1 MKKREHYLKQLVSF
15 KDKRMVKVITGV
27 RRCGKSSLLDLFERH
42 LLSCGVP
49 ETSIIRMN
57 FESLDY
63 DAIKTYKE
71 LNEAIKKL
79 LQPLRTNYILLDEVQ
94 QVEQWERAV
103 NSLRLLDTVDIYIT
117 GSNAYLLASELS
129 TLLSGRYVEIKMLP
143 LSFKE
148 YLDFIDFE
156 TNGAT
161 AYDCFNKYLE
171 FGAFPSVAE
180 LLIHPTSIM
189 SMINGIY
196 NTIIMKDVVSRGA
209 VRDPALLESVVRFLC
224 GNIGRT
230 VSTKR
235 ISDYL
240 TSAGR
245 KTTSD
250 TIDNYLRELESAFI
264 FYRARRYDLKGK
276 LHLKTLEKFYI
287 VDIGIRNNLI
297 GFRNDD
303 YGFTLENIVFFELL
317 RRGYEVSIGKL
328 GSLEVD
334 FVATRP
340 DKITYFQVTASMLD
354 EQVQQRELEPL
365 RGIPD
370 NYEKVVLSME
380 RTPVTDFSGIRNVN
394 LLDFLLSDD
403 QKQV

>member
-1 MKKREHYLKQLVSF
+1 MKQRALYLNQLITF
-15 KDKRMVKVITGV
+15 KGKSIVKVITGV
-27 RRCGKSSLLDLFERH
+27 RRCGKSSLLDLFEQH
-42 LLSCGVP
+42 LLDDSVP
-49 ETSIIRMN
+49 QSSIIRMN
-57 FESLDY
+57 FESIDY
-63 DAIKTYKE
+63 DEIKTYMH
-71 LNEAIKKL
+71 LNDAVKKR
-79 LQPLRTNYILLDEVQ
+79 LQPDNMNYILLDEVQ
-94 QVEQWERAV
+94 QVDQWEKAV
-103 NSLRLLDTVDIYIT
+103 NSLRLLKNTDIYIT

-148 YLDFIDFE
+148 FLDFNDDDAKSD
-156 TNGAT
+156 TST
-161 AYDCFNKYLE
+161 HFNKYLE
-171 FGAFPSVAE
+171 YGGLPGVIE
-180 LLIHPTSIM
+180 LRDYPTSIM
-189 SMINGIY
+189 PMLNGIY
-196 NTIIMKDVVSRGA
+196 NTIIMKDVLQRGSL
-209 VRDPALLESVVRFLC
+209 RDPALLESVVRSLC

-250 TIDNYLRELESAFI
+250 TIDNYLKMLESAFV

-276 LHLKTLEKFYI
+276 LHLKTQEKFYI

-303 YGFTLENIVFFELL
+303 YGYTLENVVFFELL

-328 GSLEVD
+328 GTLEVD
-334 FVATRP
+334 FIATRP
-340 DKITYFQVTASMLD
+340 DKVVYYQVTASMLD
-354 EQVQQRELEPL
+354 EQVQKRELESL

-370 NYEKVVLSME
+370 NYEKVVLSLD
-380 RTPVTDFSGIRNVN
+380 RTPVTDSNGIRNVN
-394 LLDFLLSDD
+394 LIDFLLSGE
-403 QKQV
+403 